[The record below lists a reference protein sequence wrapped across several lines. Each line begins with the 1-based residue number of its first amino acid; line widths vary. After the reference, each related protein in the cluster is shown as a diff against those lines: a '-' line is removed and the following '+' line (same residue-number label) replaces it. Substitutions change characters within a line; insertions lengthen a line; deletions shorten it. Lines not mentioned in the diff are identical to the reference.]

1 MLKTAPKFNS
11 AFLLAGLL
19 AVGGLCVAIPLA
31 IWVKDMFDKPPSG
44 LYVMATDL
52 ASAQEIE
59 KIIDRS
65 VTTSANFPPARIIK
79 YLVAAQI
86 HSGGTT
92 FTIYRFNFPQTC
104 GKAGCL
110 HVAVNERNKQ
120 AVSLQ
125 LVDLPDKSLPFSSV
139 QKSDCFNAR
148 QPVNN
153 SIDNYEI
160 CKPS

>member
-1 MLKTAPKFNS
+1 MLKTAPKFG
-11 AFLLAGLL
+11 AVFLRAGLL
-19 AVGGLCVAIPLA
+19 AVGASCAVIPLA
-31 IWVKDMFDKPPSG
+31 IWVKAKFSEPAKG

-52 ASAQEIE
+52 SSAQEVE

-65 VTTSANFPPARIIK
+65 VTTSDSFPTARITK
-79 YLVAAQI
+79 YLVATQI
-86 HSGGTT
+86 YSGGTT

-110 HVAVNERNKQ
+110 HVVVNERDKQ
-120 AVSLQ
+120 TVSLQ
-125 LVDLPDKSLPFSSV
+125 LVDLPDKSLPFSTV
-139 QKSDCFNAR
+139 KKNDCFNAR

-153 SIDNYEI
+153 SIEDYEI